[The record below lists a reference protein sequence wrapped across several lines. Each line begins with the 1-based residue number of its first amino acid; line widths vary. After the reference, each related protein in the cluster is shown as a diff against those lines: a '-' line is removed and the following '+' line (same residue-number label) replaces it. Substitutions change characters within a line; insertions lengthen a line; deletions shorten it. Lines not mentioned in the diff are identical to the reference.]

1 MLLRPENLIRVPY
14 RPEHLL
20 ATLLWT
26 HATSAAEGEAPSSTA
41 ADHIVFEPAAPR
53 FTGPVVVSADIEG
66 AAAALNLERLDAH
79 IWARV
84 YFDDFK
90 RCCS

>member
-1 MLLRPENLIRVPY
+1 MDLQFGPKIYFKNQL
-14 RPEHLL
+14 
-20 ATLLWT
+20 
-26 HATSAAEGEAPSSTA
+26 TS
-41 ADHIVFEPAAPR
+41 DHSVFEPAAPR